1 MKHTDTQTHTQTHTY
16 TRRCC
21 CETNTHSRS
30 RTCLGNATSSQQLM
44 DVAKSKEERNTKKKM
59 NTRGEEDH
67 RFGCTTARKEE
78 KTRRESSSE

>member
-1 MKHTDTQTHTQTHTY
+1 
-16 TRRCC
+16 
-21 CETNTHSRS
+21 
-30 RTCLGNATSSQQLM
+30 M